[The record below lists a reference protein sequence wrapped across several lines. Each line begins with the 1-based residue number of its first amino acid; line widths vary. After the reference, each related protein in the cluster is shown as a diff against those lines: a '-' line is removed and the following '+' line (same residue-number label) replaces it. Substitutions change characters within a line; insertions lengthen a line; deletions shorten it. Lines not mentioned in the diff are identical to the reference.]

1 MYNTVNTGTGGN
13 VVQSPQLQPPQQ
25 QQQQQQKA
33 PQSQP
38 PQPPPAAQSQ
48 QVPPPIQQQQQQ
60 QQQQQLPPQPH
71 QTQQAYVPEIH
82 PMDLSSPTQQGI
94 PIPTSDHNLTVHH
107 PRQPQYRNS
116 AQEGK
121 IFLIFIL
128 NFKKS

>member
-1 MYNTVNTGTGGN
+1 MYNTGNTGTGGN

-60 QQQQQLPPQPH
+60 QQQLPPQPH

-94 PIPTSDHNLTVHH
+94 HIPTSDHNLTVHH

-121 IFLIFIL
+121 IFFIFIL